1 MQCNTKSK
9 SFKQWARAISSTQLR
24 HGSARHTQISIFII
38 VCLFSKTFCWLLLLS
53 SLSSF
58 LFSIF
63 FASFQLH
70 SDFSSSF
77 FYCVCALDSC
87 VYCVSI
93 RCMDAVRCTF
103 VSDGIRRNTGHCV
116 CQMGDNRLWS
126 LSIPLRLGSLRAR
139 HERNS
144 EWTFGF
150 WCGVI
155 MCLHVV
161 SIKKNRPPPMRTPSS
176 IECTAI
182 PTQSAIIFIWNLYA
196 CAAAEG
202 CWTQLLLLLR
212 IIRFWFIFCLES
224 RTEEKKNNRVCP
236 NGIRFPNDTKK
247 SIASHRR
254 RRQWQK
260 VFISLRMRW
269 MGTTIDKSIVFP
281 GDGRHTTKSW
291 SRWFNVR

>member
-1 MQCNTKSK
+1 MLLGLKTLTSSSVSRSFSVTFGCIRAQNAFSCRAWAPIVWQWQLIPWKQKSSTKKWKKWAKNCVRERERKTRSAHICRHDVKQHRMQCNTKSK

-116 CQMGDNRLWS
+116 CQMGDNCLWS

-139 HERNS
+139 HEMNS

-155 MCLHVV
+155 MCLQVV
-161 SIKKNRPPPMRTPSS
+161 SIKK
-176 IECTAI
+176 
-182 PTQSAIIFIWNLYA
+182 
-196 CAAAEG
+196 
-202 CWTQLLLLLR
+202 
-212 IIRFWFIFCLES
+212 
-224 RTEEKKNNRVCP
+224 
-236 NGIRFPNDTKK
+236 
-247 SIASHRR
+247 
-254 RRQWQK
+254 
-260 VFISLRMRW
+260 
-269 MGTTIDKSIVFP
+269 
-281 GDGRHTTKSW
+281 
-291 SRWFNVR
+291 